1 MAIVEIAFYFLS
13 VLTIV
18 SAAGVVLSNKPITS
32 ILLLIFTF
40 FCVASHFLLL
50 SAEFL
55 AFVQIIVY
63 AGAIMVLFLFVVM
76 LLNLNKNIEPYKP
89 ILFRTGAIICGGLL
103 MMLIIG
109 SLKQSTG
116 MDMVVIDDD
125 LLQSTIQ
132 AGKVK
137 TLGRVLFDEYLFPFE
152 VVSILFLTAM
162 VGSVLLG
169 KKDI

>member
-1 MAIVEIAFYFLS
+1 MTLAEITFYFLS

-18 SAAGVVLSNKPITS
+18 SAAAVVLSNKPITS
-32 ILLLIFTF
+32 ILFLIFAF

-89 ILFRTGAIICGGLL
+89 ILFRTGAVICGGLL
-103 MMLIIG
+103 MLLIIG
-109 SLKQSTG
+109 ALKKTAG
-116 MDMVVIDDD
+116 MDMVVVDEE
-125 LLQSTIQ
+125 LLQTTIQ

-137 TLGRVLFDEYLFPFE
+137 TLGKVLFDEYLLPFE
-152 VVSILFLTAM
+152 VVSVLFLSAI
-162 VGSVLLG
+162 VGAVILG